1 VSARTAVLSLIVAAV
16 GCSSTAPIQS
26 VSELAGEWKGRVA
39 SPAGNAPAA
48 LAIAADGVFRGT
60 MFLDGGDRSFHGGL
74 VIVRPG
80 EVRYQGT
87 DGNGTVR
94 VIEEDGRRV
103 LKFLR
108 DGGGGEAV
116 FRQF

>member
-1 VSARTAVLSLIVAAV
+1 VTTRL
-16 GCSSTAPIQS
+16 
-26 VSELAGEWKGRVA
+26 LALG
-39 SPAGNAPAA
+39 
-48 LAIAADGVFRGT
+48 LAIAALGCTTVAPIQAVAELTGEWQGRISSPTGHAPAAMVIAADGAFKGTIFFEGAERSFRGA
-60 MFLDGGDRSFHGGL
+60 L
-74 VIVRPG
+74 VMVRPG

-94 VIEEDGRRV
+94 LFEEEGRRV

-108 DGGGGEAV
+108 DGGGGDAV